1 MSRITKEEIEKTK
14 CGRFLLSD
22 ENIYLSIYS
31 LNSYVFEYNLLNTE
45 DRILYHRLQDK
56 FDARLINRVIT
67 RVRKQIIELLDED
80 KYIEAKVYFKPK
92 KLSENGEL
100 EFRPLHST
108 DLITQIAIVSMLHL
122 FVYEIPE
129 EEEGDPKLRLSN
141 LSRLI
146 PSDFYGNRIS
156 VKPEYLFKPWKQQ
169 YQKYNQNS
177 NDALMKYH
185 TSLEY
190 KYEVTLDLENFFPTI
205 NPIIIYHYVINHLPA
220 YLNDEEREMMKRV
233 LEIYHSFVKDPV
245 SIDKLIITHKYT
257 CDVWKNGSKHLYFY
271 TLHNQEHAIVLIQNM
286 RVRTFSW
293 TI

>member
-1 MSRITKEEIEKTK
+1 M
-14 CGRFLLSD
+14 SD

-56 FDARLINRVIT
+56 FDARLINGVIT
-67 RVRKQIIELLDED
+67 RVREQIIELFDKD

-108 DLITQIAIVSMLHL
+108 GLITQIAIVSMLHL

-146 PSDFYGNRIS
+146 PSDFYGNRVS

-190 KYEVTLDLENFFPTI
+190 KYEVTLDLENFFQQLT
-205 NPIIIYHYVINHLPA
+205 
-220 YLNDEEREMMKRV
+220 R
-233 LEIYHSFVKDPV
+233 
-245 SIDKLIITHKYT
+245 
-257 CDVWKNGSKHLYFY
+257 
-271 TLHNQEHAIVLIQNM
+271 
-286 RVRTFSW
+286 
-293 TI
+293 